1 MKLKVVG
8 FAVVL
13 PFCFLPAV
21 RGFYFAQCT
30 DYGCKMVDSLQRVG
44 YSSECW
50 TYSEPT
56 ARRVQNLTGD
66 SSGAS
71 TPDGYLLLKVD
82 SAGCAICSNGGDPTW
97 SIEGSGGGGTWRNER
112 KFKCVSG
119 NLGTEPGD
127 DPPSDPE

>member
-1 MKLKVVG
+1 MKLKVIG

-21 RGFYFAQCT
+21 RGYYFAQCT
-30 DYGCKMVDSLQRVG
+30 HYGCKMVNSLQRTG
-44 YSSECW
+44 TWNDCW

-56 ARRVQNLTGD
+56 GRRVQNVTGD
-66 SSGAS
+66 SGGVS
-71 TPDGYLLLKVD
+71 TPDGSLMLKVD
-82 SAGCAICSNGGDPTW
+82 PAGCAICSNGGDPNMA
-97 SIEGSGGGGTWRNER
+97 IEGSGGGGVWRNED
-112 KFKCVSG
+112 KHKCVSG